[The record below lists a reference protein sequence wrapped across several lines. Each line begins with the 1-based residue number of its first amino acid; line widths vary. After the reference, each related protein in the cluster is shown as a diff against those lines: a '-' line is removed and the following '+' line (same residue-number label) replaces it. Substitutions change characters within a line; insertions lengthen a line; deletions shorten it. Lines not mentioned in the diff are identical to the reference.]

1 MKFITQLLRIF
12 TGGLFIFSGL
22 VKLNDPMGLSFKLHD
37 YFAPDVLDLPFL
49 DPYTLPLALIVII
62 LEVLLGVALLLG
74 YQTRLTLVLLTGMI
88 VFFTFLTFYS
98 AYYNK
103 VTDCG
108 CFGDAIPLTPWQSFY
123 KDVILSVAIL
133 LLWVGK
139 KNIRP
144 VLTPNTTGGVV
155 LLSLLVCVG
164 LAMQVLNH
172 LPFIDFRAYAVG
184 KNLVDGMKS
193 AEELGLEPTRYGT
206 VYTLKNSSNGELMEV
221 EGQRYIDEKWWEKPE
236 WTIEESLTQ
245 QVLISKGYEPPIH
258 DFVIMVDD
266 EDFTEEYLASP
277 ALLFIVARKLD
288 KADVQGMSDIRTL
301 VRQANNVGIDAV
313 GATASNSSEIERMVS
328 VDLINYPVASMDETT
343 LKTIVRS
350 NPGVL
355 LISNGVVKGK
365 WHFNDLPDLETLQ
378 SLL

>member
-313 GATASNSSEIERMVS
+313 GATASNSSEIERMES

>member
-313 GATASNSSEIERMVS
+313 GATASSSSEIERMVS

>member
-74 YQTRLTLVLLTGMI
+74 YQTRLTLLLLTGMI
-88 VFFTFLTFYS
+88 AFFTFLTFYS

-123 KDVILSVAIL
+123 KDVILSAAIL
-133 LLWVGK
+133 LLWMGK
-139 KNIRP
+139 KHLRP
-144 VLTPNTTGGVV
+144 LLTPNTTGGLV
-155 LLSLLVCVG
+155 LLSLVLCVG

-172 LPFIDFRAYAVG
+172 LPIIDFRAYAVG

-206 VYTLKNSSNGELMEV
+206 IYTLKNSTNGELMEV

-236 WTIEESLTQ
+236 WAIEESLTR

-266 EDFTEEYLASP
+266 QDFTEEYLASP

-301 VRQANNVGIDAV
+301 VRQANNAGIDAV
-313 GATASNSSEIERMVS
+313 GATASSSTEIERMIS
-328 VDLINYPVASMDETT
+328 VDIINYPVASMDETT

-355 LISNGVVKGK
+355 LISHGVVKGK

>member
-221 EGQRYIDEKWWEKPE
+221 EGQRYIEEKWWEKPE

-313 GATASNSSEIERMVS
+313 GATASSSSEIERMVS

>member
-236 WTIEESLTQ
+236 WIIEESLTQ